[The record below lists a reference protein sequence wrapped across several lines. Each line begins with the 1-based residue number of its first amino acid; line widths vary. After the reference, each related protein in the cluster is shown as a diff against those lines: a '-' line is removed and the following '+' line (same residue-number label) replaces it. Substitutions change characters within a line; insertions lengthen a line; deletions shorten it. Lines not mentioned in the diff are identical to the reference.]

1 MKNYSSVMKVHLAL
15 MIAMMCG
22 TIGGAINFIV
32 SFTNSAATK
41 EKLSNITNTVLMAF
55 ILSMLACG
63 VVYLL
68 KGYNKQA
75 APYYKAFLL
84 LHVGVCA
91 LTIIVDLCFYKVTP
105 LLICICVLT
114 AFKGTDL
121 LILTFGKDLGKQKT
135 WTLFY
140 VILSIDIIALILAVI
155 NMINVGFD
163 FSFTGYVTGLIADGT
178 IGLAVMGKYK
188 NKESRG
194 SK

>member
-22 TIGGAINFIV
+22 TIGGAIKFIV
-32 SFTNSAATK
+32 SIANSSATK
-41 EKLSNITNTVLMAF
+41 DKLSNITNTVLMLF

-91 LTIIVDLCFYKVTP
+91 LSIIVDLCFYKVTA
-105 LLICICVLT
+105 LMICICVLT
-114 AFKGTDL
+114 AFKGSDL
-121 LILTFGKDLGKQKT
+121 LLLTFGKDLGKQKT
-135 WTLFY
+135 WALFY

-178 IGLAVMGKYK
+178 IGLAIKGKYQ

>member
-114 AFKGTDL
+114 ALKGIDL